1 MRNFF
6 KSEPQQSC
14 NNDEKTKGQSKG
26 KAPKKDS
33 VKKKT
38 RSSSPAKIEN
48 DSMDKGE
55 AENSTKEQNDSI
67 EFPERESPVK
77 SSTRKRLNRLIDSE
91 DEEEISDKSPRKSRY
106 SCTENEEKSSSEDK
120 TRIDNSAE
128 VKPDKKTKAHS
139 KENLPP
145 STSGDQKSPPTTQ
158 STETIPKRR
167 TARKHMKRKVPAEHT
182 ELDEM
187 AVGQKK
193 LKKEEEVNAEE
204 KPINSVSSD
213 EQCSKEESDSE
224 NKVKKK
230 EEKTEKQTDC
240 NENEEESKGS
250 IHSFFAPKKAKTKTV
265 EHAEKESNNVEEATN
280 KSEALKPSSSEKN
293 SYNPAKNKYHPIEDC
308 CWKRG
313 EKVPYLALAR
323 TLEEIESVSAR
334 LKMIEILANFFRS
347 VIVMSPDDL
356 LCAVYLCLNKLAPDY
371 EGIELGVGE
380 TVLMKAVAQ
389 ATGRTLE
396 KIKNDVSNKGD
407 LGIVAE
413 TSRSNQRIMFAPP
426 KLTLAGVFSKLKE
439 IAQMTGNAAMTKKMD
454 KIQGLFVACRHSEAR
469 YLIRSLG
476 GKLRIGLAEQSVLS
490 ALAQAVVLTPPA
502 QSYPPE
508 VIDLSKNLSAENLK
522 KKLEEGTL
530 ILKTVYCE
538 CPNYNMIIP
547 VILKEGLEALPDRC
561 RLTPG
566 VPLKPMLAH
575 PTKGI
580 EEVLKRFENAKFT
593 CEYKYDGERAQIH
606 LLEGGEVH
614 IFSRNQE
621 NNTSKYP
628 DIISRIPKVL
638 KPSTKSFIL
647 DSEAVAWDQENKQIL
662 PFQVLSTRKR
672 KDASENEIKVQ
683 VCIFAFD
690 LLYLNGES
698 LVKKPLRY
706 RQEKLREAVEEIEGQ
721 FMFAR
726 SEAVITTEEVQEI
739 LEESIKGNCEG
750 LMVKTLDEEATYEIA
765 KRSHN
770 WLKLKKD
777 YLEGVGDS
785 LDLVVIGAYHGKGKR
800 TGTYGGY
807 LLACY
812 DAENEEFQSICKI
825 GTGFKDEELET
836 HANFLKQHVID
847 KPKSY
852 YRYDGSL
859 QVEVWFEPVQV
870 WEVRCADLSVS
881 PVHKAAIGIVDPEK
895 GISLRFPRF
904 LKIRDDKNPEDAT
917 SASQV
922 AEMYRNQDQVKNSK
936 SHEVKDDEE
945 FY

>member
-1 MRNFF
+1 
-6 KSEPQQSC
+6 
-14 NNDEKTKGQSKG
+14 
-26 KAPKKDS
+26 
-33 VKKKT
+33 
-38 RSSSPAKIEN
+38 
-48 DSMDKGE
+48 MD
-55 AENSTKEQNDSI
+55 N
-67 EFPERESPVK
+67 P
-77 SSTRKRLNRLIDSE
+77 
-91 DEEEISDKSPRKSRY
+91 
-106 SCTENEEKSSSEDK
+106 
-120 TRIDNSAE
+120 AE
-128 VKPDKKTKAHS
+128 VKPDKKTKVNF

-145 STSGDQKSPPTTQ
+145 STSSDQKSLPTTQ
-158 STETIPKRR
+158 LTEAIPKRR
-167 TARKHMKRKVPAEHT
+167 TARKHMKRKVPAEHSEEE
-182 ELDEM
+182 EL
-187 AVGQKK
+187 AACQKK
-193 LKKEEEVNAEE
+193 LKKEDEENAEG
-204 KPINSVSSD
+204 NSVISTRLNERCSS
-213 EQCSKEESDSE
+213 EETNSNS
-224 NKVKKK
+224 KVKKM
-230 EEKTEKQTDC
+230 EGKTGKQRDC
-240 NENEEESKGS
+240 SEDETKSS
-250 IHSFFAPKKAKTKTV
+250 IHPFFAPKKDKTKTL
-265 EHAEKESNNVEEATN
+265 ENGEESSYMEET
-280 KSEALKPSSSEKN
+280 KDKLEALKPSSSKN
-293 SYNPAKNKYHPIEDC
+293 SSYNPAKNNYHPIEDC

-356 LCAVYLCLNKLAPDY
+356 LYAVYLCLNKLAPDY

-389 ATGRTLE
+389 ATGRTVE
-396 KIKNDVSNKGD
+396 KIKNDVSSKGD

-454 KIQGLFVACRHSEAR
+454 KIQGLFVACRQSEAR

-490 ALAQAVVLTPPA
+490 ALAQAVVLTPPS

-508 VIDLSKNLSAENLK
+508 IIDLSKSLSAENLK
-522 KKLEEGTL
+522 KKLEEGIL
-530 ILKTVYCE
+530 LLKTVYCE

-547 VILKEGLEALPDRC
+547 VILKEGLEALPDHC
-561 RLTPG
+561 HLTPG

-638 KPSTKSFIL
+638 KPSTTSFIL

-662 PFQVLSTRKR
+662 PFQVLSTRKER
-672 KDASENEIKVQ
+672 YLELDVSEIKVQ

-750 LMVKTLDEEATYEIA
+750 LMVKTLDVESTYEIA

-812 DAENEEFQSICKI
+812 DVENEEFQSICKI

-836 HANFLKQHVID
+836 HFNFLKQHVID

-859 QVEVWFEPVQV
+859 QVDVWFEPVQV
-870 WEVRCADLSVS
+870 WEVRCADLSIS
-881 PVHKAAIGIVDPEK
+881 PVHKAAVGIVDPEK

-936 SHEVKDDEE
+936 SHEVKEEEE